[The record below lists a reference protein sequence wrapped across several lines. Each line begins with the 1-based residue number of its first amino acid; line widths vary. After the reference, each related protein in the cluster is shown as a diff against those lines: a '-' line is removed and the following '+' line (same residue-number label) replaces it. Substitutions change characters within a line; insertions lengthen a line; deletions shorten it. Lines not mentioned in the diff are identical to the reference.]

1 MKVASSKK
9 GSVLINDTDPIKAL
23 LSSSIESP
31 LKTKS
36 FFKRDSI
43 SQHHNKYFQVILMYK
58 NQRHQYNMEYADRTC
73 ADLYNYL
80 KQKIFEIDVHN
91 NFHSEGGGTGS
102 TENDK
107 IG

>member
-1 MKVASSKK
+1 
-9 GSVLINDTDPIKAL
+9 
-23 LSSSIESP
+23 
-31 LKTKS
+31 
-36 FFKRDSI
+36 
-43 SQHHNKYFQVILMYK
+43 MYK
-58 NQRHQYNMEYADRTC
+58 NQRHQYNMEYVDRTC
-73 ADLYNYL
+73 ADLYTYL